1 MTRFAFLVL
10 VGLLFRAAP
19 SASADATDP
28 LSESYKLQTANDTA
42 GAVKAMRRAVEATP
56 NTYFLRLRLAYLSSL
71 VGDYAGAADA
81 YRTAAKLAP
90 AAIEPLLGQQLA
102 LVTLGRWEDA
112 ETVAKQILA
121 IDPTSYLARS
131 RLAWTRYKRKDFRG
145 AAELYAALLVLY
157 PGDIDMRLGL
167 GWSMLGLG
175 RRDDATAAFHEVLT
189 MVPKQSGAT
198 EGVAAAAKLT
208 AP

>member
-28 LSESYKLQTANDTA
+28 LSESYKLQTANVTA
-42 GAVKAMRRAVEATP
+42 EATP

-145 AAELYAALLVLY
+145 AAELYAALLALY